1 MDKIKAGVVV
11 VTKFCRAGS
20 SVFASYINYID
31 RKEAVRTENDYKYNL
46 YQDYMSNPEKTTG
59 LFTEFSDLKT
69 DAEKKELKRVF
80 EKAQE
85 NDSLMWQTVI
95 SFDNRWL
102 EENGLY
108 QSKDRVLD
116 EERLKGITR
125 SAVRK
130 MLEKEGL
137 QNAVWS
143 AAVHYNT
150 DNIHIHIA
158 SVEPHPM
165 REKKAYIQYEEKM
178 VNGRMC
184 KQPILDQNGKPVVK
198 REYKG
203 TFKPKSIEACRREV
217 VNEIIREKENNLK
230 INSIIRDSIV
240 KQKREHPLAKD
251 KELCSL
257 FFKLYRD
264 MPDCNRNMWN
274 YNNPIL
280 HSLKPQIDKITLC
293 YIEKYHKEE
302 FRQFQRM
309 IGEQTEKYRKAYGGD
324 SDYAKGK
331 MADMYSR
338 MGNAILKE
346 IRIFDKE
353 HKDKTISEDYE
364 QWREQKEN
372 ELGVINDPPFKLDD
386 LAEKEKKFFESYNI
400 KDTILSQYTNLDEE
414 ELYLRWE
421 EEKYSF
427 NSIPQNGFNI
437 EWSKQYKLAKKYIY
451 NKNPEYEKAI
461 LILKHEDMKGNILA
475 TYELGDVYR
484 FGRGTEIDIEMAEKY
499 YAKSLQGF
507 LNIEAKETH
516 GNNKFMK
523 EYLPYRVGK
532 MYYYGL
538 GTEQNFEKA
547 HEMFEA
553 SGSIFSKYMLG
564 KMAYAGQGMEQN
576 YELAY
581 QYFSECANENAYA
594 AYQVASMIDTGKIV
608 ESESKMHEYYKQAF
622 EGFMNMEKKSPSDN
636 LEYRIGCMY
645 LEGKGV
651 EKDEEI
657 AEEYLGTS
665 AGAGNIYSK
674 NKLAML
680 YLKRGDVNRV
690 PEIIETL
697 KEVAEKTD
705 NIWPMYALGNIYSS
719 EMYNCKDIE
728 LAIKWYKLAEKDGS
742 EYVSYKLG
750 KIYLDEQSQY
760 YSVVKGIEHMKKAY
774 EKGNMMAAY
783 QLGKVYADKSKECY
797 DLEKAMEYYKVAAE
811 NENAL
816 AAYQL
821 GKIYLD
827 ENNGNQNLQGAIYY
841 LKLAAEKDSQFATYQ
856 LGKIYYDEKYGLKD
870 DTKAYYWFEKS
881 AKEGNIR
888 AAYQMAKIDYGK
900 QNYINA
906 AKLFQ
911 KVDDVYSH
919 YYLGKIYLDESKGNP
934 LYNPQ
939 KGLKYLRQASSEGNT
954 FASMEIGLSYLRGK
968 GVTRDV
974 KAAKDWLNQAREQG
988 NEYASEILKKINSGH
1003 SARPQIKIGGSMTIA
1018 LSNLKKG
1025 LKSEWEKTQ
1034 LEREHDQ
1041 IVENAIE

>member
-178 VNGRMC
+178 VNGRMR

-386 LAEKEKKFFESYNI
+386 LAKKEKKFFESYNI

-651 EKDEEI
+651 EKNEEI

-827 ENNGNQNLQGAIYY
+827 ENNGNQNIQGAIYY

-919 YYLGKIYLDESKGNP
+919 YNLGKIYLDESKGNP

>member
-257 FFKLYRD
+257 FLKLYRD

-274 YNNPIL
+274 YNNPIMNPQ
-280 HSLKPQIDKITLC
+280 KKQIDAISQK
-293 YIEKYHKEE
+293 YIEKYHGAEYQE
-302 FRQFQRM
+302 FLSLINAQA
-309 IGEQTEKYRKAYGGD
+309 EKYKKAYGES
-324 SDYAKGK
+324 SDRNYTEGK
-331 MADMYSR
+331 LNDLYTR
-338 MGNAILKE
+338 MGNAVLTE
-346 IRIFDKE
+346 IRAFDKQQDIKTARE
-353 HKDKTISEDYE
+353 WLNRVSQQGDGSNLNHK
-364 QWREQKEN
+364 QMR
-372 ELGVINDPPFKLDD
+372 V
-386 LAEKEKKFFESYNI
+386 
-400 KDTILSQYTNLDEE
+400 SQV
-414 ELYLRWE
+414 RW
-421 EEKYSF
+421 
-427 NSIPQNGFNI
+427 G
-437 EWSKQYKLAKKYIY
+437 
-451 NKNPEYEKAI
+451 
-461 LILKHEDMKGNILA
+461 
-475 TYELGDVYR
+475 
-484 FGRGTEIDIEMAEKY
+484 
-499 YAKSLQGF
+499 
-507 LNIEAKETH
+507 
-516 GNNKFMK
+516 
-523 EYLPYRVGK
+523 
-532 MYYYGL
+532 
-538 GTEQNFEKA
+538 
-547 HEMFEA
+547 
-553 SGSIFSKYMLG
+553 
-564 KMAYAGQGMEQN
+564 
-576 YELAY
+576 
-581 QYFSECANENAYA
+581 
-594 AYQVASMIDTGKIV
+594 
-608 ESESKMHEYYKQAF
+608 
-622 EGFMNMEKKSPSDN
+622 DN
-636 LEYRIGCMY
+636 L
-645 LEGKGV
+645 
-651 EKDEEI
+651 
-657 AEEYLGTS
+657 T
-665 AGAGNIYSK
+665 
-674 NKLAML
+674 
-680 YLKRGDVNRV
+680 
-690 PEIIETL
+690 T
-697 KEVAEKTD
+697 T
-705 NIWPMYALGNIYSS
+705 
-719 EMYNCKDIE
+719 
-728 LAIKWYKLAEKDGS
+728 
-742 EYVSYKLG
+742 
-750 KIYLDEQSQY
+750 
-760 YSVVKGIEHMKKAY
+760 
-774 EKGNMMAAY
+774 
-783 QLGKVYADKSKECY
+783 
-797 DLEKAMEYYKVAAE
+797 
-811 NENAL
+811 
-816 AAYQL
+816 
-821 GKIYLD
+821 
-827 ENNGNQNLQGAIYY
+827 
-841 LKLAAEKDSQFATYQ
+841 
-856 LGKIYYDEKYGLKD
+856 
-870 DTKAYYWFEKS
+870 
-881 AKEGNIR
+881 
-888 AAYQMAKIDYGK
+888 
-900 QNYINA
+900 
-906 AKLFQ
+906 
-911 KVDDVYSH
+911 
-919 YYLGKIYLDESKGNP
+919 
-934 LYNPQ
+934 
-939 KGLKYLRQASSEGNT
+939 
-954 FASMEIGLSYLRGK
+954 
-968 GVTRDV
+968 
-974 KAAKDWLNQAREQG
+974 
-988 NEYASEILKKINSGH
+988 
-1003 SARPQIKIGGSMTIA
+1003 

>member
-69 DAEKKELKRVF
+69 DAEKKELKRVL

-178 VNGRMC
+178 VNGRMR

-353 HKDKTISEDYE
+353 HKD
-364 QWREQKEN
+364 
-372 ELGVINDPPFKLDD
+372 
-386 LAEKEKKFFESYNI
+386 
-400 KDTILSQYTNLDEE
+400 LS
-414 ELYLRWE
+414 
-421 EEKYSF
+421 
-427 NSIPQNGFNI
+427 
-437 EWSKQYKLAKKYIY
+437 
-451 NKNPEYEKAI
+451 
-461 LILKHEDMKGNILA
+461 LIHI
-475 TYELGDVYR
+475 
-484 FGRGTEIDIEMAEKY
+484 
-499 YAKSLQGF
+499 
-507 LNIEAKETH
+507 
-516 GNNKFMK
+516 
-523 EYLPYRVGK
+523 
-532 MYYYGL
+532 
-538 GTEQNFEKA
+538 
-547 HEMFEA
+547 
-553 SGSIFSKYMLG
+553 
-564 KMAYAGQGMEQN
+564 
-576 YELAY
+576 
-581 QYFSECANENAYA
+581 
-594 AYQVASMIDTGKIV
+594 
-608 ESESKMHEYYKQAF
+608 
-622 EGFMNMEKKSPSDN
+622 
-636 LEYRIGCMY
+636 
-645 LEGKGV
+645 
-651 EKDEEI
+651 
-657 AEEYLGTS
+657 
-665 AGAGNIYSK
+665 
-674 NKLAML
+674 
-680 YLKRGDVNRV
+680 
-690 PEIIETL
+690 
-697 KEVAEKTD
+697 
-705 NIWPMYALGNIYSS
+705 
-719 EMYNCKDIE
+719 
-728 LAIKWYKLAEKDGS
+728 
-742 EYVSYKLG
+742 
-750 KIYLDEQSQY
+750 
-760 YSVVKGIEHMKKAY
+760 
-774 EKGNMMAAY
+774 
-783 QLGKVYADKSKECY
+783 
-797 DLEKAMEYYKVAAE
+797 
-811 NENAL
+811 
-816 AAYQL
+816 
-821 GKIYLD
+821 
-827 ENNGNQNLQGAIYY
+827 
-841 LKLAAEKDSQFATYQ
+841 
-856 LGKIYYDEKYGLKD
+856 
-870 DTKAYYWFEKS
+870 
-881 AKEGNIR
+881 
-888 AAYQMAKIDYGK
+888 
-900 QNYINA
+900 
-906 AKLFQ
+906 
-911 KVDDVYSH
+911 
-919 YYLGKIYLDESKGNP
+919 
-934 LYNPQ
+934 
-939 KGLKYLRQASSEGNT
+939 
-954 FASMEIGLSYLRGK
+954 
-968 GVTRDV
+968 
-974 KAAKDWLNQAREQG
+974 
-988 NEYASEILKKINSGH
+988 
-1003 SARPQIKIGGSMTIA
+1003 
-1018 LSNLKKG
+1018 
-1025 LKSEWEKTQ
+1025 
-1034 LEREHDQ
+1034 
-1041 IVENAIE
+1041 

>member
-178 VNGRMC
+178 VNGRMR

-257 FFKLYRD
+257 FLKLYRD

-564 KMAYAGQGMEQN
+564 K
-576 YELAY
+576 
-581 QYFSECANENAYA
+581 
-594 AYQVASMIDTGKIV
+594 
-608 ESESKMHEYYKQAF
+608 
-622 EGFMNMEKKSPSDN
+622 
-636 LEYRIGCMY
+636 
-645 LEGKGV
+645 
-651 EKDEEI
+651 
-657 AEEYLGTS
+657 
-665 AGAGNIYSK
+665 
-674 NKLAML
+674 
-680 YLKRGDVNRV
+680 
-690 PEIIETL
+690 
-697 KEVAEKTD
+697 
-705 NIWPMYALGNIYSS
+705 
-719 EMYNCKDIE
+719 
-728 LAIKWYKLAEKDGS
+728 
-742 EYVSYKLG
+742 
-750 KIYLDEQSQY
+750 IYLDEQSQY
-760 YSVVKGIEHMKKAY
+760 YSVVKGIEHMQKAY

-783 QLGKVYADKSKECY
+783 QLGKIYADKSKECY

-827 ENNGNQNLQGAIYY
+827 ENNGKQNLQGAIYY

>member
-274 YNNPIL
+274 YNNPIMNPQ
-280 HSLKPQIDKITLC
+280 KKQIDAISQK
-293 YIEKYHKEE
+293 YIEKYHGAEYQE
-302 FRQFQRM
+302 FLSLINAQA
-309 IGEQTEKYRKAYGGD
+309 EKYKKAYGES
-324 SDYAKGK
+324 SDRNYTEGK
-331 MADMYSR
+331 LNDLYTR
-338 MGNAILKE
+338 MGNAVLTE
-346 IRIFDKE
+346 IRAFDKQQ
-353 HKDKTISEDYE
+353 DIKTA
-364 QWREQKEN
+364 REW
-372 ELGVINDPPFKLDD
+372 L
-386 LAEKEKKFFESYNI
+386 
-400 KDTILSQYTNLDEE
+400 
-414 ELYLRWE
+414 
-421 EEKYSF
+421 
-427 NSIPQNGFNI
+427 
-437 EWSKQYKLAKKYIY
+437 
-451 NKNPEYEKAI
+451 
-461 LILKHEDMKGNILA
+461 
-475 TYELGDVYR
+475 
-484 FGRGTEIDIEMAEKY
+484 
-499 YAKSLQGF
+499 
-507 LNIEAKETH
+507 
-516 GNNKFMK
+516 
-523 EYLPYRVGK
+523 
-532 MYYYGL
+532 
-538 GTEQNFEKA
+538 
-547 HEMFEA
+547 
-553 SGSIFSKYMLG
+553 
-564 KMAYAGQGMEQN
+564 
-576 YELAY
+576 
-581 QYFSECANENAYA
+581 
-594 AYQVASMIDTGKIV
+594 
-608 ESESKMHEYYKQAF
+608 
-622 EGFMNMEKKSPSDN
+622 
-636 LEYRIGCMY
+636 
-645 LEGKGV
+645 
-651 EKDEEI
+651 
-657 AEEYLGTS
+657 
-665 AGAGNIYSK
+665 
-674 NKLAML
+674 
-680 YLKRGDVNRV
+680 NRV
-690 PEIIETL
+690 SQQ
-697 KEVAEKTD
+697 
-705 NIWPMYALGNIYSS
+705 G
-719 EMYNCKDIE
+719 
-728 LAIKWYKLAEKDGS
+728 DGS
-742 EYVSYKLG
+742 NLNHK
-750 KIYLDEQSQY
+750 QMRTSQ
-760 YSVVKGIEHMKKAY
+760 VRWGV
-774 EKGNMMAAY
+774 
-783 QLGKVYADKSKECY
+783 
-797 DLEKAMEYYKVAAE
+797 
-811 NENAL
+811 
-816 AAYQL
+816 
-821 GKIYLD
+821 
-827 ENNGNQNLQGAIYY
+827 NL
-841 LKLAAEKDSQFATYQ
+841 T
-856 LGKIYYDEKYGLKD
+856 
-870 DTKAYYWFEKS
+870 T
-881 AKEGNIR
+881 
-888 AAYQMAKIDYGK
+888 
-900 QNYINA
+900 
-906 AKLFQ
+906 
-911 KVDDVYSH
+911 
-919 YYLGKIYLDESKGNP
+919 
-934 LYNPQ
+934 
-939 KGLKYLRQASSEGNT
+939 T
-954 FASMEIGLSYLRGK
+954 
-968 GVTRDV
+968 
-974 KAAKDWLNQAREQG
+974 
-988 NEYASEILKKINSGH
+988 
-1003 SARPQIKIGGSMTIA
+1003 

>member
-178 VNGRMC
+178 VNGRMR

-274 YNNPIL
+274 YNNPIMNPQ
-280 HSLKPQIDKITLC
+280 KKQIDAISQK
-293 YIEKYHKEE
+293 YIEKYHGAEYQE
-302 FRQFQRM
+302 FLSLINAQA
-309 IGEQTEKYRKAYGGD
+309 EKYKKAYGES
-324 SDYAKGK
+324 SDRNYTEGK
-331 MADMYSR
+331 LNDLYTR
-338 MGNAILKE
+338 MGNAVLTE
-346 IRIFDKE
+346 IRAFDKQQ
-353 HKDKTISEDYE
+353 DIKTA
-364 QWREQKEN
+364 REW
-372 ELGVINDPPFKLDD
+372 L
-386 LAEKEKKFFESYNI
+386 
-400 KDTILSQYTNLDEE
+400 
-414 ELYLRWE
+414 
-421 EEKYSF
+421 
-427 NSIPQNGFNI
+427 
-437 EWSKQYKLAKKYIY
+437 
-451 NKNPEYEKAI
+451 
-461 LILKHEDMKGNILA
+461 
-475 TYELGDVYR
+475 
-484 FGRGTEIDIEMAEKY
+484 
-499 YAKSLQGF
+499 
-507 LNIEAKETH
+507 
-516 GNNKFMK
+516 
-523 EYLPYRVGK
+523 
-532 MYYYGL
+532 
-538 GTEQNFEKA
+538 
-547 HEMFEA
+547 
-553 SGSIFSKYMLG
+553 
-564 KMAYAGQGMEQN
+564 
-576 YELAY
+576 
-581 QYFSECANENAYA
+581 
-594 AYQVASMIDTGKIV
+594 
-608 ESESKMHEYYKQAF
+608 
-622 EGFMNMEKKSPSDN
+622 
-636 LEYRIGCMY
+636 
-645 LEGKGV
+645 
-651 EKDEEI
+651 
-657 AEEYLGTS
+657 
-665 AGAGNIYSK
+665 
-674 NKLAML
+674 
-680 YLKRGDVNRV
+680 NRV
-690 PEIIETL
+690 SQQ
-697 KEVAEKTD
+697 
-705 NIWPMYALGNIYSS
+705 G
-719 EMYNCKDIE
+719 
-728 LAIKWYKLAEKDGS
+728 DGS
-742 EYVSYKLG
+742 NLNHK
-750 KIYLDEQSQY
+750 QMRASQ
-760 YSVVKGIEHMKKAY
+760 VRWGV
-774 EKGNMMAAY
+774 
-783 QLGKVYADKSKECY
+783 
-797 DLEKAMEYYKVAAE
+797 
-811 NENAL
+811 
-816 AAYQL
+816 
-821 GKIYLD
+821 
-827 ENNGNQNLQGAIYY
+827 NL
-841 LKLAAEKDSQFATYQ
+841 T
-856 LGKIYYDEKYGLKD
+856 
-870 DTKAYYWFEKS
+870 T
-881 AKEGNIR
+881 
-888 AAYQMAKIDYGK
+888 
-900 QNYINA
+900 
-906 AKLFQ
+906 
-911 KVDDVYSH
+911 
-919 YYLGKIYLDESKGNP
+919 
-934 LYNPQ
+934 
-939 KGLKYLRQASSEGNT
+939 T
-954 FASMEIGLSYLRGK
+954 
-968 GVTRDV
+968 
-974 KAAKDWLNQAREQG
+974 
-988 NEYASEILKKINSGH
+988 
-1003 SARPQIKIGGSMTIA
+1003 

>member
-257 FFKLYRD
+257 FLKLYRD

-274 YNNPIL
+274 YNNPIMNPQ
-280 HSLKPQIDKITLC
+280 KKQIDAISQK
-293 YIEKYHKEE
+293 YIEKYHGAEYQE
-302 FRQFQRM
+302 FLSLINAQA
-309 IGEQTEKYRKAYGGD
+309 EKYKKAYGES
-324 SDYAKGK
+324 SDRNYTEGQLN
-331 MADMYSR
+331 DLYTR
-338 MGNAILKE
+338 MGNAVLTE
-346 IRIFDKE
+346 IRAFDKQQ
-353 HKDKTISEDYE
+353 DIKTA
-364 QWREQKEN
+364 R
-372 ELGVINDPPFKLDD
+372 
-386 LAEKEKKFFESYNI
+386 
-400 KDTILSQYTNLDEE
+400 
-414 ELYLRWE
+414 
-421 EEKYSF
+421 
-427 NSIPQNGFNI
+427 
-437 EWSKQYKLAKKYIY
+437 
-451 NKNPEYEKAI
+451 
-461 LILKHEDMKGNILA
+461 
-475 TYELGDVYR
+475 
-484 FGRGTEIDIEMAEKY
+484 
-499 YAKSLQGF
+499 
-507 LNIEAKETH
+507 
-516 GNNKFMK
+516 
-523 EYLPYRVGK
+523 
-532 MYYYGL
+532 
-538 GTEQNFEKA
+538 
-547 HEMFEA
+547 
-553 SGSIFSKYMLG
+553 
-564 KMAYAGQGMEQN
+564 
-576 YELAY
+576 
-581 QYFSECANENAYA
+581 
-594 AYQVASMIDTGKIV
+594 
-608 ESESKMHEYYKQAF
+608 
-622 EGFMNMEKKSPSDN
+622 
-636 LEYRIGCMY
+636 
-645 LEGKGV
+645 
-651 EKDEEI
+651 
-657 AEEYLGTS
+657 
-665 AGAGNIYSK
+665 
-674 NKLAML
+674 
-680 YLKRGDVNRV
+680 
-690 PEIIETL
+690 
-697 KEVAEKTD
+697 
-705 NIWPMYALGNIYSS
+705 
-719 EMYNCKDIE
+719 
-728 LAIKWYKLAEKDGS
+728 
-742 EYVSYKLG
+742 
-750 KIYLDEQSQY
+750 
-760 YSVVKGIEHMKKAY
+760 
-774 EKGNMMAAY
+774 
-783 QLGKVYADKSKECY
+783 
-797 DLEKAMEYYKVAAE
+797 
-811 NENAL
+811 
-816 AAYQL
+816 
-821 GKIYLD
+821 
-827 ENNGNQNLQGAIYY
+827 
-841 LKLAAEKDSQFATYQ
+841 
-856 LGKIYYDEKYGLKD
+856 
-870 DTKAYYWFEKS
+870 
-881 AKEGNIR
+881 
-888 AAYQMAKIDYGK
+888 
-900 QNYINA
+900 
-906 AKLFQ
+906 
-911 KVDDVYSH
+911 
-919 YYLGKIYLDESKGNP
+919 
-934 LYNPQ
+934 
-939 KGLKYLRQASSEGNT
+939 
-954 FASMEIGLSYLRGK
+954 
-968 GVTRDV
+968 
-974 KAAKDWLNQAREQG
+974 DWLNRVSQQG
-988 NEYASEILKKINSGH
+988 D
-1003 SARPQIKIGGSMTIA
+1003 GSNLNHKQMRVSQVRWGVNLTTT

>member
-203 TFKPKSIEACRREV
+203 TFKPKSIEACRRKV

-274 YNNPIL
+274 YNNPIMNPQ
-280 HSLKPQIDKITLC
+280 KKQIDAISQK
-293 YIEKYHKEE
+293 YIEKYHGAEYQE
-302 FRQFQRM
+302 FLSLINAQA
-309 IGEQTEKYRKAYGGD
+309 EKYKKAYGES
-324 SDYAKGK
+324 SDRNYTEGK
-331 MADMYSR
+331 LNDLYTR
-338 MGNAILKE
+338 MGNAVLTE
-346 IRIFDKE
+346 IRAFDKQQ
-353 HKDKTISEDYE
+353 DIKTA
-364 QWREQKEN
+364 REW
-372 ELGVINDPPFKLDD
+372 L
-386 LAEKEKKFFESYNI
+386 
-400 KDTILSQYTNLDEE
+400 
-414 ELYLRWE
+414 
-421 EEKYSF
+421 
-427 NSIPQNGFNI
+427 
-437 EWSKQYKLAKKYIY
+437 
-451 NKNPEYEKAI
+451 
-461 LILKHEDMKGNILA
+461 
-475 TYELGDVYR
+475 
-484 FGRGTEIDIEMAEKY
+484 
-499 YAKSLQGF
+499 
-507 LNIEAKETH
+507 
-516 GNNKFMK
+516 
-523 EYLPYRVGK
+523 
-532 MYYYGL
+532 
-538 GTEQNFEKA
+538 
-547 HEMFEA
+547 
-553 SGSIFSKYMLG
+553 
-564 KMAYAGQGMEQN
+564 
-576 YELAY
+576 
-581 QYFSECANENAYA
+581 
-594 AYQVASMIDTGKIV
+594 
-608 ESESKMHEYYKQAF
+608 
-622 EGFMNMEKKSPSDN
+622 
-636 LEYRIGCMY
+636 
-645 LEGKGV
+645 
-651 EKDEEI
+651 
-657 AEEYLGTS
+657 
-665 AGAGNIYSK
+665 
-674 NKLAML
+674 
-680 YLKRGDVNRV
+680 NRV
-690 PEIIETL
+690 SQQ
-697 KEVAEKTD
+697 
-705 NIWPMYALGNIYSS
+705 G
-719 EMYNCKDIE
+719 
-728 LAIKWYKLAEKDGS
+728 DGS
-742 EYVSYKLG
+742 NLNHK
-750 KIYLDEQSQY
+750 QMRASQ
-760 YSVVKGIEHMKKAY
+760 VRWGV
-774 EKGNMMAAY
+774 
-783 QLGKVYADKSKECY
+783 
-797 DLEKAMEYYKVAAE
+797 
-811 NENAL
+811 
-816 AAYQL
+816 
-821 GKIYLD
+821 
-827 ENNGNQNLQGAIYY
+827 NL
-841 LKLAAEKDSQFATYQ
+841 T
-856 LGKIYYDEKYGLKD
+856 
-870 DTKAYYWFEKS
+870 T
-881 AKEGNIR
+881 
-888 AAYQMAKIDYGK
+888 
-900 QNYINA
+900 
-906 AKLFQ
+906 
-911 KVDDVYSH
+911 
-919 YYLGKIYLDESKGNP
+919 
-934 LYNPQ
+934 
-939 KGLKYLRQASSEGNT
+939 T
-954 FASMEIGLSYLRGK
+954 
-968 GVTRDV
+968 
-974 KAAKDWLNQAREQG
+974 
-988 NEYASEILKKINSGH
+988 
-1003 SARPQIKIGGSMTIA
+1003 